1 MKKDNI
7 KSLVIIMSL
16 NIILNIIFISITTY
30 MEYHYYVQNV
40 NNVILSII
48 GKDEIEAVKILNSD
62 KPIYQEVDLT
72 KYGITKESSVIN
84 SMTKTYHQSLI
95 INIIVIILINLL
107 VAYLLYKMLSRY
119 RKKIIN
125 VTKYVEDINNH
136 NYTLLINENDEGEL
150 SKLRNE
156 LYKITVTLKEGNINV
171 SKQKESLKEALS
183 DISHQIKTP
192 LTSINILLDSLDNP
206 DMDPKTR
213 NEFLSEIQSQ
223 VSKIEFLTLTLLKL
237 ARFDTNTI
245 KFKREKIN
253 IYQLLQ
259 EVLDNVSVLLEV
271 KNISLNINCSKKIT
285 MIGDYK
291 WELEALTN
299 IVKNAIEYSYDN
311 SKIDINVLDNAL
323 YTKINIQDYG
333 CGIPQNEISHIFERF
348 YKASNTSKNSF
359 GIGLSLAKKIIEED
373 NGHIKAISKENEG
386 TLMEIKYL
394 K

>member
-7 KSLVIIMSL
+7 KSLVIITSL
-16 NIILNIIFISITTY
+16 NIILNIIFISIITY

-62 KPIYQEVDLT
+62 KPIYQEIDLT

-84 SMTKTYHQSLI
+84 SMTKTYHLSLI
-95 INIIVIILINLL
+95 INIVVSILINLFIT
-107 VAYLLYKMLSRY
+107 YLLYKMLSRY

-150 SKLRNE
+150 SRLRNE
-156 LYKITVTLKEGNINV
+156 LYKITVTLKEENINV

-259 EVLDNVSVLLEV
+259 DVLDNVSILLEV
-271 KNISLNINCSKKIT
+271 KNITLNINCSKKIT

>member
-259 EVLDNVSVLLEV
+259 DVLDNVSILLEV

>member
-7 KSLVIIMSL
+7 KSLVIITSL

-40 NNVILSII
+40 NNVILSVI

-95 INIIVIILINLL
+95 INIVVSILINLFIT
-107 VAYLLYKMLSRY
+107 YLLYKMLSRY

-150 SKLRNE
+150 SRLRNE
-156 LYKITVTLKEGNINV
+156 LYKITVTLKEENINV

>member
-95 INIIVIILINLL
+95 INIVVSILINLFIT
-107 VAYLLYKMLSRY
+107 YLLYKMLSRY

-253 IYQLLQ
+253 IYQLLKD
-259 EVLDNVSVLLEV
+259 VLDNVSILLEV
-271 KNISLNINCSKKIT
+271 KNITLNINCSKKIT
-285 MIGDYK
+285 FKGDYK

-348 YKASNTSKNSF
+348 YKGKNSSQDSI
-359 GIGLSLAKKIIEED
+359 GIGLALAKTIISKD
-373 NGHIKAISKENEG
+373 NGTISVTSDKKG
-386 TLMEIKYL
+386 TTFTIKYFNI
-394 K
+394 

>member
-7 KSLVIIMSL
+7 KSLVIITSL
-16 NIILNIIFISITTY
+16 NIILNIIFISIITY

-48 GKDEIEAVKILNSD
+48 GKDEIETVKILNSD

-95 INIIVIILINLL
+95 INIVVSILINLFIT
-107 VAYLLYKMLSRY
+107 YLLYKMLSRY

-150 SKLRNE
+150 SRLRNE
-156 LYKITVTLKEGNINV
+156 LYKITVTLKEENINV

-259 EVLDNVSVLLEV
+259 DVLGNVSILLEV
-271 KNISLNINCSKKIT
+271 KNITLNINCSKKIT

>member
-40 NNVILSII
+40 NNVILSVI

-95 INIIVIILINLL
+95 INIVVSILINLFIT
-107 VAYLLYKMLSRY
+107 YLLYKMLSRY

-150 SKLRNE
+150 SRLRNE
-156 LYKITVTLKEGNINV
+156 LYKITVTLKEENINV

>member
-7 KSLVIIMSL
+7 KSLVIITSL
-16 NIILNIIFISITTY
+16 NIILNIIFISIITY

-62 KPIYQEVDLT
+62 KPIYQEIDLT

-84 SMTKTYHQSLI
+84 SMTKTYHLSLI
-95 INIIVIILINLL
+95 INIVVSILINLL
-107 VAYLLYKMLSRY
+107 ITYLLYKMLSRY

-156 LYKITVTLKEGNINV
+156 LYKITVTLKEENINV

-206 DMDPKTR
+206 DMNSKTR

-259 EVLDNVSVLLEV
+259 DVLDNVSILLEV
-271 KNISLNINCSKKIT
+271 KNITLNINCSKKIT

>member
-156 LYKITVTLKEGNINV
+156 LYKITVTLKEENINV

-259 EVLDNVSVLLEV
+259 DVLDNVSILLEV

>member
-40 NNVILSII
+40 NNVILSVI

-95 INIIVIILINLL
+95 INIVVSILINLL
-107 VAYLLYKMLSRY
+107 ITYLLYKMLSRY

-150 SKLRNE
+150 SRLRNE
-156 LYKITVTLKEGNINV
+156 LYKITVTLKEENINV